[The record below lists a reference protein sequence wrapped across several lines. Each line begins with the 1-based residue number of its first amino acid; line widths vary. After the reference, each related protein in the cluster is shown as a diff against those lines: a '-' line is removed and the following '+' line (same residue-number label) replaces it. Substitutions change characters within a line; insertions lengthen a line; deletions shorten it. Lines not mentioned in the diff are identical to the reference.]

1 MHDDKT
7 PKRDGSLEGT
17 SDSSALNRLSELGND
32 QRPMNDVI
40 RKLFTLRRT
49 VVRYKGFNEVVREVA
64 RIHQRGNLAGVS
76 ESLQIVG
83 QTGSGKTTLLRWY
96 ASHFPKTEIAG
107 QTVIPVLVLDTPEAP
122 SVKSLAEAVLIAL
135 GDPWAHKGTATE
147 KTERILHLCK
157 LCRVELIIID
167 EIQHFIDSDR
177 RSELKRVTEW
187 LKQLINRLARPV
199 LLAGLPRSILV
210 TRSNPQLRRR
220 FAAPFYL
227 EPFGFKTK
235 EQQLEFRGLLKAF
248 AQDLPPGSI
257 DIATHDV
264 AIRLFYASC
273 GLIDYVVKLLDDAVS
288 RGGSG
293 PDGAVLREDLAAAFV
308 RVIWRGAPEHLNPF
322 NPKAKL
328 RFLRRSC
335 EPFEIWD
342 DIQRYLG
349 RSGSTGAAP
358 A

>member
-1 MHDDKT
+1 MPDTKMPT
-7 PKRDGSLEGT
+7 RDGSLDGT
-17 SDSSALNRLSELGND
+17 SDPGVLERLSELGND
-32 QRPMNDVI
+32 QRAMNDVV
-40 RKLFTLRRT
+40 RKLFTLRRK
-49 VVRYKGFNEVVREVA
+49 VVEYKGFTCVVREVA
-64 RIHQRGNLAGVS
+64 RIHRRGNLAGVS

-96 ASHFPKTEIAG
+96 AGHFPKTEIDG
-107 QTVIPVLVLDTPEAP
+107 QTVIPVLFVETPEAP

-157 LCRVELIIID
+157 LCQVELIIID

-199 LLAGLPRSILV
+199 ILAGLPRSILV

-227 EPFGFKTK
+227 EPFGFETK

-248 AQDLPPGSI
+248 AKDLPPGSI
-257 DIATHDV
+257 DIATHAE

-273 GLIDYVVKLLDDAVS
+273 GLIDYVVKLLDDAAS

-293 PDGAVLREDLAAAFV
+293 PDGAVLREDLAASFV
-308 RVIWRGAPEHLNPF
+308 RVVWYGAPERLNPF
-322 NPKAKL
+322 NEKAKL
-328 RFLRRSC
+328 RLLRRPG

-349 RSGSTGAAP
+349 TAGSRERAA